1 MLFLLDCY
9 NPNAF
14 LICCLIQASIV
25 ELAQSILSGRS
36 STVPLSSR
44 PVVSAQCDAS
54 SSGSTGA
61 NDFIDT
67 AESSE
72 GNEFIQIADFMSI
85 CDVNMLCQYVIIYS
99 YVNIPIK
106 SLNMYI
112 I

>member
-1 MLFLLDCY
+1 M
-9 NPNAF
+9 
-14 LICCLIQASIV
+14 
-25 ELAQSILSGRS
+25 
-36 STVPLSSR
+36 PLSSR

-72 GNEFIQIADFMSI
+72 GNEFIQIAGFMSI

-106 SLNMYI
+106 SVNMYI